1 MLQFL
6 DQISLNVAC
15 RRIKY
20 WVIFSIGSI
29 VWNNRIRTVIKDIQI
44 TGFDILIVDLL
55 SIQCHCLLF
64 DKKNNIENLL
74 PYSGP
79 GNIINRHNELQ
90 ITEAIGESLHFVD
103 QWTRRQFFC
112 WCRTT
117 YSIHKKYSSALI
129 IVIFAS

>member
-1 MLQFL
+1 M
-6 DQISLNVAC
+6 
-15 RRIKY
+15 
-20 WVIFSIGSI
+20 
-29 VWNNRIRTVIKDIQI
+29 
-44 TGFDILIVDLL
+44 LIVD